1 MCVNFQTSLMAF
13 VLGEITGLILI
24 FDQDDTKTNYEKI
37 FIGLFVMFYTM
48 IQFFELK
55 IYLNKEN
62 NQIYKNLLSL
72 NLGFQGLVFFL
83 IASFIYKINYI
94 YLIICL
100 LVSFI
105 IMLNVFQNGTK
116 ISLTQNNCLRWDFLT
131 YESDMNMSLGIMYF
145 TMFLWIFVESNSK
158 YLKYVGFILLGT
170 FIFSYYVLSGKEN
183 SPGLWCLSS
192 AISAPLFLLL

>member
-1 MCVNFQTSLMAF
+1 MAF

-24 FDQDDTKTNYEKI
+24 FDQDVNNTNYEKI

-62 NQIYKNLLSL
+62 KNNQIYKKLLLL

-83 IASFIYKINYI
+83 LASFIYKINSIYI
-94 YLIICL
+94 IICL

-105 IMLNVFQNGTK
+105 IMLSVYNENEID
-116 ISLTQNNCLRWDFLT
+116 ISFTENNCLKWDFLT
-131 YESDMNMSLGIMYF
+131 TQPYVNISLGFMYF
-145 TMFLWIFVESNSK
+145 TMFLWLFIESNSTYIK
-158 YLKYVGFILLGT
+158 YIGFILLGT
-170 FIFSYYVLSGKEN
+170 FIFSYFVLSGKEN
-183 SPGLWCLSS
+183 NPGLWCLSS
-192 AISAPLFLLL
+192 AISAPLFLLW